1 VGRGG
6 LKEVRVNGVAYRL
19 KVPQAW
25 HYALIQVYANLFKKA
40 QSLESVEEAVKVSGE
55 IEKVVNIL
63 CESLLE
69 PKPSSED
76 VTYLFNEI
84 LKYCIEL
91 YGEASWCAEKFRIEQ
106 PGL

>member
-1 VGRGG
+1 M
-6 LKEVRVNGVAYRL
+6 KEIKVNNVTYRL
-19 KVPQAW
+19 KTPQAW
-25 HYALIQVYANLFKKA
+25 HYTLIQVYANLFKKA
-40 QSLESVEEAVKVSGE
+40 QSLESVEEAVRVSGE
-55 IEKVVNIL
+55 IEKVVNLL